1 MRTRGRTRDLGRESG
16 SAVVETTW
24 LALLLLVPLLYVVLS
39 VFEVQRSA
47 YGVSAAGR
55 AAGRA
60 YVQAPSP
67 PVAERRARR
76 AAQLVLEDHRIE
88 TDMIDVRLRC
98 TGGPC
103 LSPGSSI
110 VVNVTARAQL
120 PFIPDALGGAR
131 PAVRVDG
138 THTEP
143 YGRFREDRS

>member
-1 MRTRGRTRDLGRESG
+1 MSVRGRSRDLGGDSG
-16 SAVVETTW
+16 SAVVEITW

-47 YGVSAAGR
+47 YGASAAGR

-60 YVQAPSP
+60 YVQAPNP
-67 PVAERRARR
+67 TVAERRALR

-88 TDMIDVRLRC
+88 IDTTDVRLRC
-98 TGGPC
+98 AGGPC

-110 VVNVTARAQL
+110 VVTVTARAAL

-131 PAVRVDG
+131 PAVRVDS